1 MTSLYLCYQSVREP
15 LTRTQVIA
23 YLEGLAAAGH
33 RIVLLTFEPVR
44 LGGDERRRLRAELRG
59 LGIHWHH
66 LRYHKRPTVP
76 ATAWDMGMGV
86 LFGLLLSARYGVRLV
101 HARSH
106 VPGVMG
112 LTLKRLTGARFLL
125 DVRGLLAEEYVDAG
139 VWPANGRLFRGTK
152 RMERALVRAADA
164 VVVLTHRA
172 ADLLRAW
179 YPHELTETP
188 IEVIPCCVDL
198 RSAAPAG
205 DGGGLDPVRR
215 MVYIGKLGGWYWEE
229 AMLDFVEVARDAMP
243 GLRLDVW
250 TQSDPSR
257 LRELVGARALTD
269 HVSIDSTTPDRIP
282 DVLARADAGL
292 SFIHPSPS
300 KAASSPTKIGE
311 YLAAG
316 LPVVANAGV
325 GDVDALLAGSE
336 EDGPVGVIARADREG
351 MREAAAALGALL
363 EAPGLGER
371 CRRAAERTLDL
382 QRVGWPRYRAL
393 YQRLERR

>member
-1 MTSLYLCYQSVREP
+1 MTALYLCYQSVREP
-15 LTRTQVIA
+15 LTRTQVVA

-44 LGGDERRRLRAELRG
+44 LGGDERRRLRADLRG

-86 LFGLLLSARYGVRLV
+86 LFGLLLAARYRVRLI

-112 LTLKRLTGARFLL
+112 LALTRLTGARLL
-125 DVRGLLAEEYVDAG
+125 FDVRGLLAEEYVDAG
-139 VWPANGRLFRGTK
+139 VWPADGRLFRGTK

-164 VVVLTHRA
+164 VVVLTRRA
-172 ADLLRAW
+172 ADLLRSW
-179 YPHELTETP
+179 YPDELIDTP

-198 RSAAPAG
+198 RGGAPDTAR
-205 DGGGLDPVRR
+205 DDPAPELR
-215 MVYIGKLGGWYWEE
+215 MVYVGKLGGWYWDE
-229 AMLDFVEVARDAMP
+229 AMLDFLEAARASMP
-243 GLRLDVW
+243 GLQLDVW
-250 TQSDPSR
+250 TQSDATR
-257 LRELVGARALTD
+257 MREMVVARGLTG
-269 HVSIDSTTPDRIP
+269 HVDFDSTTPDRIP
-282 DVLARADAGL
+282 EVLARADAGL
-292 SFIHPSPS
+292 SFIHPTPS

-316 LPVVANAGV
+316 LPVVANSGI

-336 EDGPVGVIARADREG
+336 EAGPVGVIARADREG
-351 MREAAAALGALL
+351 MREAAAALEALL
-363 EAPGLGER
+363 GTPGLRER
-371 CRRAAERTLDL
+371 CRRAAEEGLDL
-382 QRVGWPRYRAL
+382 KSVGWARYRAV
-393 YQRLERR
+393 YQGLEAR